1 MILIT
6 AQITLVLLAV
16 SIILCVV
23 RLVKGPSMADRV
35 VALDTIGLNLIG
47 FIGLVMMVQQTI
59 LYAEALLII
68 AILAFISTVSFAKF
82 LEGGVVVD
90 RDGSS
95 R

>member
-1 MILIT
+1 MIMIVS
-6 AQITLVLLAV
+6 QITVGLLSL
-16 SIILCVV
+16 SILFCII
-23 RLVKGPSMADRV
+23 RLLKGPSMADRV

-47 FIGLVMMVQQTI
+47 FIGVIMIIQQTI

-90 RDGSS
+90 R
-95 R
+95 